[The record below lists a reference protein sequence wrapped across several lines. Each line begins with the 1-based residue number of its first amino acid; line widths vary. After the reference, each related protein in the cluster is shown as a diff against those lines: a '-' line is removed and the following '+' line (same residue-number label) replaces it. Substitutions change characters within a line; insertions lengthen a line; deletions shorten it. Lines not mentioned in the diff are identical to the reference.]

1 MAMVLG
7 SIPAHAHSRAIRGVH
22 ESGGRSLL
30 SWHTIV
36 PSDDPNSL
44 RRWVAGIAW
53 NVVAMYHRRDRTRR
67 RNQARYEQE
76 EDAPIVPSH
85 EGRVVAAFMLDLLES
100 STTAELWDVLLDATE
115 GNLSAREIG
124 ESWGVPTTTIA

>member
-1 MAMVLG
+1 
-7 SIPAHAHSRAIRGVH
+7 
-22 ESGGRSLL
+22 
-30 SWHTIV
+30 
-36 PSDDPNSL
+36 
-44 RRWVAGIAW
+44 
-53 NVVAMYHRRDRTRR
+53 MYHRRDRTRR